1 MPKRKATDNDCA
13 APKRVHRTRSVTA
26 DPGRTCFLTAEL
38 LENILVRLSPQEIFL
53 SQRVSRQFRDLVRTS
68 GLIKEKLFICV
79 KGNKDLVWEV
89 DHGADPA
96 LRAAHPGAEIDG
108 SRLPQQSHLF
118 RNMWRVMPV
127 RLNPSLGLSSLH
139 FPRGT
144 STARRLQYNPA
155 EQVEITSSAI
165 RKRLVTDTG
174 GESWQLQY
182 LSDPPCKVA
191 SMRWYWSSKVGSRK
205 IATGRL
211 VRDVQNDDGLTFYD
225 LWRAIWVQK
234 EDNEYWTGSRHQFV
248 QQASFRQV
256 WEKLKAEGGFKAL
269 EVFEG
274 EQMEISLGGVV
285 VPTED
290 EWKAV
295 GKATKRSAKSTGEPA
310 QGW

>member
-1 MPKRKATDNDCA
+1 MPKRKATDSDGA
-13 APKRVHRTRSVTA
+13 ALKRVHRTRSVTA

-38 LENILVRLSPQEIFL
+38 LENILIRLSPQEIFL

-68 GLIKEKLFICV
+68 AMIKEKLFICV
-79 KGNKDLVWEV
+79 NGGKDLVWEV
-89 DHGADPA
+89 DHGADPT
-96 LRAAHPGAEIDG
+96 LSTAHPGGGIDR
-108 SRLPQQSHLF
+108 SRLPHTLF
-118 RNMWRVMPV
+118 RKMWRVMPV

-139 FPRGT
+139 FRRAT
-144 STARRLQYNPA
+144 STARRLQYSPE

-165 RKRLVTDTG
+165 RQRLVTDTG

-211 VRDVQNDDGLTFYD
+211 VRHVQNHDGLTFYD

-234 EDNEYWTGSRHQFV
+234 EDLEYWTGSRHQFV

-290 EWKAV
+290 EWRAV
-295 GKATKRSAKSTGEPA
+295 GEATKPSTQDAGKSTEA
-310 QGW
+310 